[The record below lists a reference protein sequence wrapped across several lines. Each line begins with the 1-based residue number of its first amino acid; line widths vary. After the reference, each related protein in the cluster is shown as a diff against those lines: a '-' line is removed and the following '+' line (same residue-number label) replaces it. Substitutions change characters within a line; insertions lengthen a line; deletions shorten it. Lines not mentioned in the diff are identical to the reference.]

1 MKKLARILILV
12 VALAMLLSACG
23 TPAPTATTTA
33 AATTAAAGGDT
44 TTAAGGEATTAAAS
58 AELPRVTLKFV
69 FGGPGYASMDE
80 VWKNVTAVAGDRLN
94 ADFQITF
101 YPWGEEY
108 KQKLQLQISS
118 GDDFDLNFDGDWLS
132 YNTLVNQ
139 GAYLDIKDLAPQY
152 MPEYYKYLEEQN
164 MLKSTFVGDGMYCI
178 PWTPLFNP
186 RPWFSWW
193 DANIDTPVEQDPALI
208 KTIEDV
214 DVYLHKVKEANPNT
228 KYHIWESVG
237 DYDTNTILQAKYD
250 LAKWDFHYLTYD
262 LKDPTAKLI
271 PEEQTDMFKESAQFA
286 KKWVDDGIFP
296 RDAWTN
302 KPAHDT
308 LGTDL
313 GHVFSGTAMYE
324 YIVYEDRYKDPQR
337 HYAQLYED
345 GLFVNKSP
353 VNNLNA
359 INKNA
364 KNPERAL
371 MFLDLLWQDQDFYNA
386 VLYGIEGV
394 TYRRNDAGE
403 LLFPEGIDATTSN
416 WMEWSSQWG
425 FWRLGRMQP
434 TAARSAESWA
444 LNDEFMKKPQN
455 IVAPLAG
462 FVPNTDSV
470 KTEIAARDALYV
482 EFGTLL
488 DYGVVDDVDAALAEY
503 IQKQKDAGLDKI
515 IEAIQPQVDA
525 FLAQ

>member
-1 MKKLARILILV
+1 MKNIWKVLPLTLV
-12 VALAMLLSACG
+12 IIMILSACG
-23 TPAPTATTTA
+23 
-33 AATTAAAGGDT
+33 GGGN
-44 TTAAGGEATTAAAS
+44 ANSGGAS
-58 AELPRVTLKFV
+58 AQNTGADGAGSLPRTTLKFV
-69 FGGPGYASMDE
+69 FGGPGYSSTED
-80 VWKNVTAVAGDRLN
+80 VWKHVSEVAGERLN

-118 GDDFDLNFDGDWLS
+118 GDDFDLCFDGDWLS

-139 GAYLDIKDLAPQY
+139 GAYLDIKALAPEY
-152 MPEYYKYLEEQN
+152 MPEYYKYLQDNN
-164 MLKSTFVGDGMYCI
+164 MLKSTYVGDGMYCV

-186 RPWFSWW
+186 RPWFGWW
-193 DANIDTPVEQDPALI
+193 NANIDNVVEQDESLI

-214 DVYLHKVKEANPNT
+214 DAYLLKVKEANPDT
-228 KYHIWESVG
+228 KYHIFESVG
-237 DYDTNTILQAKYD
+237 DYDINTLLQPKYN

-262 LKDPTAKLI
+262 LTDNTCKLI
-271 PEEQTDMFKESAQFA
+271 PEEQTEMFKESAQYA
-286 KKWVDDGIFP
+286 KKWVDAGILP

-308 LGTDL
+308 LGTGL
-313 GHVFSGTAMYE
+313 GHVFSGCNMYE
-324 YIVYEDRYKDPQR
+324 YIVYEDRYKDPER
-337 HYAQLYED
+337 HYSILYED

-371 MFLDLLWQDQDFYNA
+371 MFLDLLWADQELYDA
-386 VLYGIEGV
+386 VLYGIEGA
-394 TYRRNDAGE
+394 TYRKNDAGE
-403 LLFPEGIDATTSN
+403 YLFPEGIDATTTN

-425 FWRLGRMQP
+425 FWRLGRMRP

-444 LNDEFMKKPQN
+444 LNDEFMKKEEN
-455 IVAPLAG
+455 VVAPLAG
-462 FVPNTDSV
+462 FVPNTDSI
-470 KTEIAARDALYV
+470 KNEIAARDALYV
-482 EFGTLL
+482 ELGALL
-488 DYGVVDDVDAALAEY
+488 DYGVVDDVDRALDEY

-515 IEAIQPQVDA
+515 IEVIQAQVDE
-525 FLAQ
+525 FLK